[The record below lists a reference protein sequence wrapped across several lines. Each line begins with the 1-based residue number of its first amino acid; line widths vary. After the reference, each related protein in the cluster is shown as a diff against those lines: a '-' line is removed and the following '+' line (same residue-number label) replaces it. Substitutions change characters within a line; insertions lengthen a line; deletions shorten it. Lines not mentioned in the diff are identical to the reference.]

1 MGTVKRRAEGIC
13 AGPPLL
19 RRLPLL
25 DQVLCLTG
33 FINNTIEPG
42 ESIHQFEKKFKK
54 VFSSRLTP
62 AVYITISAKFWEK

>member
-1 MGTVKRRAEGIC
+1 MGTIKRRAEGIC

-19 RRLPLL
+19 RRIPLL

-42 ESIHQFEKKFKK
+42 ESIHQFEKNIKKF
-54 VFSSRLTP
+54 FP
-62 AVYITISAKFWEK
+62 AA